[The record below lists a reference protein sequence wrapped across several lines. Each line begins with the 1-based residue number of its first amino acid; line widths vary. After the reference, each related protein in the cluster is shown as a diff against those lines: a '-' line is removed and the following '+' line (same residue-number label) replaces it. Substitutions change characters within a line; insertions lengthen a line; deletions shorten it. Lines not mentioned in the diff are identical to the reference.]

1 MKPRYAAIAWR
12 DDDEDFEAWSTGRTG
27 FPFVDAGMRQLLA
40 TGWMHNRVRM
50 VTASFLVKNLLID
63 WRRGERFFRHLLVDA
78 DVPQNVGNWQWVAG
92 TGPDASPYNR
102 VFNPVLQ
109 GQRFDA
115 GGDYIRRWIPELAGL
130 GNKAIHEPWDVGPLE
145 LAAAGVILGDNYPS
159 PVVDLATSRAR
170 VLAAYAAV
178 RDEVPPD

>member
-1 MKPRYAAIAWR
+1 
-12 DDDEDFEAWSTGRTG
+12 
-27 FPFVDAGMRQLLA
+27 
-40 TGWMHNRVRM
+40 
-50 VTASFLVKNLLID
+50 
-63 WRRGERFFRHLLVDA
+63 
-78 DVPQNVGNWQWVAG
+78 
-92 TGPDASPYNR
+92 